1 MIQIILIK
9 NPFEPDKRE
18 LLELY
23 YTGKTLTNYVDIEQR
38 DIYRNGGAV
47 EDAAALIPQDGDQLV
62 IVPHIAGGA
71 IKKVLGFAAMI
82 ALTVYAGGVAG
93 GAWGG
98 IFKAGS
104 IAATLASGA
113 VMFLGGK
120 IINSIFPQQDTSLS
134 FGDQNTS
141 QTYGWD
147 IPTPTT
153 MAGNIV
159 GETYGECMPAAQLL
173 EQHVETVN
181 DEQYLNLL
189 YCGGYGPV
197 DSIDRIR
204 IDYTDIGNF
213 NHVELETRLGTN
225 DQKPISFF
233 KNTPL
238 DQSVGIELDEGKS
251 AIRTSDSSKASSL
264 EVTMEWP
271 SGLFYVND
279 DNSYGN
285 ATVKFKLEYRLT
297 GTTVWSN
304 FNADGTDYEVTAA
317 SNSAVRRT
325 YSVTGLASGQYDV
338 RATVTS
344 RPHTTRYQTMTQWT
358 LLTSYIDGIYSRPGK
373 VLVAMRI
380 LATSQL
386 SSGVPSVNWRQTR
399 STVHVWDPDSET
411 YVDKPADNPIWAA
424 YDILHHCRK
433 LTNINTGAVEYVADG
448 VPKEALSAYFD
459 QWQSAADY
467 ADEKILNQDGEQ
479 ERRYRFD
486 AMFDTSQKRITAA
499 QKAATIGHAS
509 IVPHGRNYGIVVD
522 RPGTITQIF
531 GEGRT
536 TVSSVKGAFSS
547 KEDRARAIEVTYN
560 DADNDFKNTVMTVR
574 SPNYNTDNATDNTA
588 QLSLFG
594 VKSRSQAYR
603 EAITALAT
611 NERQLQSLEL
621 SADIDAIVAEY
632 GDIIGYNHA
641 VSRIGVASGRI
652 VAISGQTITL
662 DKDVTLEAARHYEI
676 HIQLST
682 DVLVKREIAQGAVN
696 GRTLTIVEPFDQG
709 QLPERFDNYALGEV
723 GKAVKPFR
731 IVSASRD
738 GDLKVTLKLAEYDE
752 AVYAT
757 ELDYSKYPV
766 IDYTDTPVVGTVRT
780 VTASEQSCI
789 SGNTGVSDVLVEWT
803 VSDTGKV
810 PDSYTVELSS
820 RNSAYADRLTTRMT
834 SCAFHGVRPKET
846 YDITVRCV
854 FDAVTIGA
862 AATVLYVEGAKIATL
877 NISGL
882 SITQEAGG
890 LRLSWNPSTDS
901 TVAGYDVY
909 QGEPGAELVEC
920 TCISRK
926 QSASELIISADGPGR
941 WQFWVCAVGGSGAP
955 IGTAISGMAA
965 ITLPGAITNAE
976 AVTIYRQYADG
987 STGYDIVVTYAL
999 PNGASTGLVYYKTN
1013 HVDMTEIGVIPEGTS
1028 ADDIGYTTAWKYAGD
1043 GTGRVTIPAAQLGD
1057 TYRIRLLAK
1066 DAKGWV
1072 SSDEDACYL
1081 EVQVK
1086 AKTNIPDTPQAFA
1099 CSIDTAAILSW
1110 NAVTNTDID
1119 YYEIRTNP
1127 NPGAQSGLLI
1137 RVQDVRTVVTLTSRQ
1152 GTIYLYAH
1160 NTTGKYSYPAKVD
1173 YRVDKP
1179 SAPSPVT
1186 FTEVPLGI
1194 TLTVPVFPSG
1204 VHAVKFYITSEM
1216 VSDTINSSNSVYTYQ
1231 GTAGIYSV
1239 RACYVDLIGEGYAS
1253 QEYTM
1258 TINPTFKTEWL
1269 ADESISLSK
1278 VDTTLK
1284 TAVDN
1289 ASTAISRLDTVDK
1302 NIVEIKKTTDSI
1314 TSSVQENKKA
1324 ADDADALLASQIK
1337 QTAES
1342 ITSTVQA
1349 QKSDQDKINS
1359 GLSSQIEQTAKSVT
1373 SVVTNLNGDGSEY
1386 SALTQLQND
1395 INLRIEKDKVISQI
1409 NLSSEGATIDG
1420 KYLHVTGTTKIDN
1433 DVIVGGMIKAGSI
1446 SADKLSASKIAL
1458 TGGQGFKGGAVT
1470 LDADGLTVGN
1480 SNGSYVTHNGAGM
1493 TFHNKNGGTFSMVG
1507 AMVMGVANNGQYVKF
1522 SSPWDRIPSVFVMPL
1537 RQPIMMKGYTNAQL
1551 TTVTEATEVTTNG
1564 FRVNCKLILG
1574 KGVAHQ
1580 IGNISI
1586 GNKMGIL
1593 SLSTYVEVTIV
1604 VKISL
1609 TYKYEENH
1617 GSGGSGT
1624 HGYWKDE
1631 NTSVSHT
1638 FRLKKGNDVLATAI
1652 VNCNKNDHSST
1663 SEWKSYDG
1671 GIRYCYYIKEQTI
1684 KLSGSFPAGSS
1695 VGVYDEIKTNSIY
1708 GGSRDSSKDIVS
1720 ISAYD
1725 SVINDTVVSTGQAVF
1740 LAIDATNASY
1750 TLQ

>member
-1 MIQIILIK
+1 MIQIVTIK
-9 NPFEPDKRE
+9 NPFEPQKHE
-18 LLELY
+18 VESVY
-23 YTGKTLTNYVDIEQR
+23 YTGKDISSYLNAEGM
-38 DIYRNGGAV
+38 DIILNGKV
-47 EDAAALIPQDGDQLV
+47 VKDLSVIPQDGDQL
-62 IVPHIAGGA
+62 IVTPHVGG
-71 IKKVLGFAAMI
+71 KGLKSFLGMI
-82 ALTVYAGGVAG
+82 AMVALTIYAGNVAG
-93 GAWGG
+93 GLWGG
-98 IFKAGS
+98 VFAKGTVGAL
-104 IAATLASGA
+104 LASGA
-113 VMFLGGK
+113 VMFMGGK
-120 IINSIFPQQDTSLS
+120 IVNSIFPQHQPSLS
-134 FGDQNTS
+134 FSDQEQS
-141 QTYGWD
+141 RTYGWD
-147 IPTPTT
+147 LPTPTT
-153 MAGNIV
+153 TAGNLV
-159 GETYGECMPAAQLL
+159 GETYGECIPAAQLL

-181 DEQYLNLL
+181 DKQYLNLL
-189 YCGGYGPV
+189 YCGGCGPV
-197 DSIDRIR
+197 DSIDNIR
-204 IDYTDIGNF
+204 IDYTDIHNF
-213 NHVELETRLGTN
+213 SGIEIETRLGTN

-238 DQSVGIELDEGKS
+238 DQSVGVEMPDDNYVV
-251 AIRTSDSSKASSL
+251 RTSDSTKASSL
-264 EVTMEWP
+264 EVTLEWP
-271 SGLFYVND
+271 GGLFRVK
-279 DNSYGN
+279 DNGDYEN
-285 ATVKFKLEYRLT
+285 ATVKFRLEYRLK
-297 GTTVWSN
+297 GTYNWYN
-304 FNADGTDYEVTAA
+304 FNKSDSGYA
-317 SNSAVRRT
+317 
-325 YSVTGLASGQYDV
+325 YSVTASTNATLRKNFVVDGLTPGQYEV
-338 RATVTS
+338 RVKTID
-344 RPHTTRYQTMTQWT
+344 RPHTSRFQTLYQWT
-358 LLTSYIDGIYSRPGK
+358 LLTSYIDGVYCRPNK
-373 VLVAMRI
+373 VLVALRI
-380 LATSQL
+380 LATNQL
-386 SSGVPSVNWRQTR
+386 SGGVPSVNWRQTR
-399 STVHVWDPDSET
+399 KYVWVWNPKTKKYDQRA
-411 YVDKPADNPIWAA
+411 ADNPIWAA
-424 YDILHHCRK
+424 YDILHGCRQLK
-433 LTNINTGAVEYVADG
+433 NIRTGKMEFIVQG
-448 VPKEALSAYFD
+448 VPKESLSAYYE
-459 QWQSAADY
+459 QWEEAAAY
-467 ADEKILNQDGEQ
+467 ADEQIKNQDGEM
-479 ERRYRFD
+479 EPRYRFD
-486 AMFDTSQKRITAA
+486 AFFDTAQKRMTAA
-499 QKAATIGHAS
+499 QKAANIGHAV
-509 IVPHGRNYGIVVD
+509 IIPHGRNYGIVVD
-522 RPGTITQIF
+522 KPGTMTQIF

-536 TVSSVKGAFSS
+536 TVSSVKGTFTSRD
-547 KEDRARAIEVTYN
+547 DRAKAIEITYN
-560 DADNDFKNTVMTVR
+560 DELNDFKNTVLTVR
-574 SPNYNTDNATDNTA
+574 SPNYDLDNHTDNTT
-588 QLSLFG
+588 QMTLFG
-594 VKSRSQAYR
+594 VKRRSQAYR

-611 NERQLQSLEL
+611 NERQLQFIEL

-632 GDIIGYNHA
+632 GDIVGYNHA
-641 VSRIGVASGRI
+641 ISRIGIASGRLVGATTRSVI
-652 VAISGQTITL
+652 L
-662 DKDVTLEAARHYEI
+662 DKDVVLEKSKSYELY
-676 HIQLST
+676 IQRADDSLQ
-682 DVLVKREIAQGAVN
+682 R
-696 GRTLTIVEPFDQG
+696 LTIVSQDYSG
-709 QLPERFDNYALGEV
+709 NVLQLADPLDAGNLPAKYDNYAFGEV

-731 IVSASRD
+731 IVNASRN
-738 GDLKVTLKLAEYDE
+738 GDMLVSLKLAEYDE

-820 RNSAYADRLTTRMT
+820 RNSVYADRLTTRMT

-1231 GTAGIYSV
+1231 GNAGIYSV

-1458 TGGQGFKGGAVT
+1458 TGGQGFKGGAVS
-1470 LDADGLTVGN
+1470 LDASGMQVQN
-1480 SNGSYVTHNGAGM
+1480 SNGSSTVFDLNGM
-1493 TFHNKNGGTFSMVG
+1493 SFKDKNGNTFNTVG
-1507 AMVMGVANNGQYVKF
+1507 RILTGMASDGQYIKF
-1522 SSPWDRIPSVFVMPL
+1522 SQPWDVVPKVLVSPSNVQSNVPLYNNTKTSIDVRATEVSAAGFRIVARTILAAGSSGSTAL
-1537 RQPIMMKGYTNAQL
+1537 NAQL
-1551 TTVTEATEVTTNG
+1551 SGGGSYTLPLPSDVATFDLTLNLDQVVLDEMDGQESGDGGPDHWWESYTL
-1564 FRVNCKLILG
+1564 RW
-1574 KGVAHQ
+1574 
-1580 IGNISI
+1580 
-1586 GNKMGIL
+1586 
-1593 SLSTYVEVTIV
+1593 VEVEYYIDG
-1604 VKISL
+1604 VKQSY
-1609 TYKYEENH
+1609 TDNSHHDYAE
-1617 GSGGSGT
+1617 SGGIGYNGCYSNEFVESYTLHRSFTITPSQTVVLKCIEKGEDWNDRT
-1624 HGYWKDE
+1624 HTPKA
-1631 NTSVSHT
+1631 TAVSVS
-1638 FRLKKGNDVLATAI
+1638 F
-1652 VNCNKNDHSST
+1652 ST
-1663 SEWKSYDG
+1663 G
-1671 GIRYCYYIKEQTI
+1671 Q
-1684 KLSGSFPAGSS
+1684 
-1695 VGVYDEIKTNSIY
+1695 
-1708 GGSRDSSKDIVS
+1708 
-1720 ISAYD
+1720 
-1725 SVINDTVVSTGQAVF
+1725 DTVVSTGSAMF
-1740 LAIDATNASY
+1740 ICTDGNSASY
-1750 TLQ
+1750 SVI

>member
-271 SGLFYVND
+271 SGLFYIND

-304 FNADGTDYEVTAA
+304 FNADGTDYEATAA

-344 RPHTTRYQTMTQWT
+344 RPHTTRYQTLTQWT

-380 LATSQL
+380 LATNQL

-399 STVHVWDPDSET
+399 STVHVWDSDSET

-433 LTNINTGAVEYVADG
+433 LTNINTGAAEYVADG

-757 ELDYSKYPV
+757 EIDYSKYPV

-780 VTASEQSCI
+780 VTASEQSYI
-789 SGNTGVSDVLVEWT
+789 SGNTSVSDVLVEWT

-820 RNSAYADRLTTRMT
+820 RNSAYAYRLTTRMT

-926 QSASELIISADGPGR
+926 QSASELLISADGTGR

-1231 GTAGIYSV
+1231 GNAGIYSV

-1278 VDTTLK
+1278 VDTTLR

-1386 SALTQLQND
+1386 SALTQLKND

-1420 KYLHVTGTTKIDN
+1420 KYLHVTGTTKFDK

-1458 TGGQGFKGGAVT
+1458 TGGQGFKGGAVS
-1470 LDADGLTVGN
+1470 LDASGMQVQN
-1480 SNGSYVTHNGAGM
+1480 SNGSSTVFDSNGM
-1493 TFHNKNGGTFSMVG
+1493 SFKDKNGNTFNTVG
-1507 AMVMGVANNGQYVKF
+1507 RILTGMASDGQYIKF
-1522 SSPWDRIPSVFVMPL
+1522 SQPWDVVPKVLVSPSNVQSNEPL
-1537 RQPIMMKGYTNAQL
+1537 YNNTKTSIDVR
-1551 TTVTEATEVTTNG
+1551 ATEVSAAG
-1564 FRVNCKLILG
+1564 FRIVARTIL
-1574 KGVAHQ
+1574 A
-1580 IGNISI
+1580 
-1586 GNKMGIL
+1586 
-1593 SLSTYVEVTIV
+1593 
-1604 VKISL
+1604 
-1609 TYKYEENH
+1609 
-1617 GSGGSGT
+1617 
-1624 HGYWKDE
+1624 
-1631 NTSVSHT
+1631 
-1638 FRLKKGNDVLATAI
+1638 
-1652 VNCNKNDHSST
+1652 
-1663 SEWKSYDG
+1663 
-1671 GIRYCYYIKEQTI
+1671 
-1684 KLSGSFPAGSS
+1684 AGSS
-1695 VGVYDEIKTNSIY
+1695 GSTALTAQLSG
-1708 GGSRDSSKDIVS
+1708 GGSYTLPLPSDVATFDLTLNLDQVVLDKMDGQESGDGGPDHWWESYTLRWVEVEYYIDGVKQSYTDNSHHDYAESGGIGYNGCYSNEFVESYTLHRSFTITPGQTVVLKCIEKGEDWNDRTHTPKATAVS
-1720 ISAYD
+1720 VSF
-1725 SVINDTVVSTGQAVF
+1725 STGQDTVVSTGSAMF
-1740 LAIDATNASY
+1740 ICTDGNSASY
-1750 TLQ
+1750 SVI

>member
-271 SGLFYVND
+271 SGLFYIND

-304 FNADGTDYEVTAA
+304 FNADGTDYEATAA

-344 RPHTTRYQTMTQWT
+344 RPHTTRYQTLTQWT

-433 LTNINTGAVEYVADG
+433 LTNINTGAAEYVADG

-662 DKDVTLEAARHYEI
+662 DKDVTLDAARHYEI

-696 GRTLTIVEPFDQG
+696 GRTLTIVEPFDRG

-820 RNSAYADRLTTRMT
+820 RNSVYADRLTTRMT

-1231 GTAGIYSV
+1231 GNAGIYSV

-1386 SALTQLQND
+1386 SALTQLKND

-1420 KYLHVTGTTKIDN
+1420 KYLHVTGTTKFDK

-1458 TGGQGFKGGAVT
+1458 TGGQGFQGGAVS
-1470 LDADGLTVGN
+1470 LDASGMQVQN
-1480 SNGSYVTHNGAGM
+1480 SNGSSTVFDSNGM
-1493 TFHNKNGGTFSMVG
+1493 SFKDKNGNTFNTVG
-1507 AMVMGVANNGQYVKF
+1507 RILTGMASDGQYIKF
-1522 SSPWDRIPSVFVMPL
+1522 SQPWDVVPKVLVSPSNVQSNVPLYNNTKTSIDVRATEVSAAGFRIVARTILAAGSSGSTAL
-1537 RQPIMMKGYTNAQL
+1537 NAQL
-1551 TTVTEATEVTTNG
+1551 SGGGSYTLPLPSDVATFDLTLNLDQV
-1564 FRVNCKLILG
+1564 VLD
-1574 KGVAHQ
+1574 
-1580 IGNISI
+1580 
-1586 GNKMGIL
+1586 KMDGQESGDGGPDHWWESYTL
-1593 SLSTYVEVTIV
+1593 RWVEVEYYIDG
-1604 VKISL
+1604 VKQSY
-1609 TYKYEENH
+1609 TDNSHHDYAD
-1617 GSGGSGT
+1617 SGGI
-1624 HGYWKDE
+1624 GYNGCYSNEFVESYTLHRSFTITPGQTVVLKCIEKGEDWNDRPHTPKA
-1631 NTSVSHT
+1631 TAVSVS
-1638 FRLKKGNDVLATAI
+1638 F
-1652 VNCNKNDHSST
+1652 ST
-1663 SEWKSYDG
+1663 G
-1671 GIRYCYYIKEQTI
+1671 Q
-1684 KLSGSFPAGSS
+1684 
-1695 VGVYDEIKTNSIY
+1695 
-1708 GGSRDSSKDIVS
+1708 
-1720 ISAYD
+1720 
-1725 SVINDTVVSTGQAVF
+1725 DTVVSTGSAMF
-1740 LAIDATNASY
+1740 ICTDGNSASY
-1750 TLQ
+1750 SVI